1 MGEDA
6 IERWHQIR
14 MRHHARIRSLR
25 SDQRQKNSQAKFE
38 HATNNANLKK
48 IITDVN
54 AKTKRN
60 MKKDQSLSSQR
71 EERRKSF
78 REQRRNKVKEEVQ
91 EEPRIQMKTP
101 REQAKEDYIASHSV

>member
-1 MGEDA
+1 MDG
-6 IERWHQIR
+6 
-14 MRHHARIRSLR
+14 
-25 SDQRQKNSQAKFE
+25 
-38 HATNNANLKK
+38 
-48 IITDVN
+48 N

-91 EEPRIQMKTP
+91 EEPRIQIKTP
-101 REQAKEDYIASHSV
+101 REQAKEDCIASHSVQ